1 MTPGRGLRIPRSA
14 VPSSVEVPLT
24 VHQLTRRIRS
34 LLEGEVG
41 RVTVE
46 GEIGALTRAAS
57 GHLYLTLKDG
67 HAVLDVVMW
76 RSAAQTLRTVPA
88 EGTRVLVRG
97 EVTVYEPRGRY
108 QLVAQSIRPAG
119 KGDLQAQFEARVAR
133 LREEGLFDPA
143 HKKPLPPMPQTIGI
157 VTSPTGAAIRDL
169 LKILRKRMP
178 GARIVLS
185 PCVVQG
191 TNAAEDVTRALRA
204 IDAWGGC
211 EVLIVGRG
219 GGSAE
224 DLAVFND
231 EAVAR
236 AVFACQT
243 PVVSA
248 VGHESDMSL
257 TDLVADVRAATP
269 SEAAEIVAPDM
280 TVVQRRIHAVHRA
293 LAQALTHRVRDG
305 QARWRMVSRSPA
317 IRNPIRMVHLRR
329 QRLDDTISGLRRALV
344 ARIRRTDAQVA
355 LLAARL
361 EGLSPLGVLARGYSV
376 TRTREGTVLRDAD
389 GVGVGMEIE
398 SILAGARIHS
408 TITTITKE
416 QAGGKAEGQ
425 DV

>member
-1 MTPGRGLRIPRSA
+1 MARRHGLRIPRPEDSSA
-14 VPSSVEVPLT
+14 GEGALS

-46 GEIGALTRAAS
+46 GEIGGLTRAAS
-57 GHLYLTLKDG
+57 GHLYLTLKDE

-76 RSAAQTLRTVPA
+76 RSAAQSLRTIPA
-88 EGTRVLVRG
+88 EGARVLIRG
-97 EVTVYEPRGRY
+97 EITVYEPRGRY

-119 KGDLQAQFEARVAR
+119 KGDLQAQFEAMVAR

-143 HKKPLPPMPQTIGI
+143 HKQPLPSMPGTIGL

-191 TNAAEDVTRALRA
+191 QNAPGDVVRALNA
-204 IDAWGGC
+204 IDSWGAC
-211 EVLIVGRG
+211 DVLIVGRG

-224 DLAVFND
+224 DLAAFND

-236 AVFACQT
+236 AIFACQT

-248 VGHESDMSL
+248 VGHESDLSIA
-257 TDLVADVRAATP
+257 DLVADARAATP
-269 SEAAEIVAPDM
+269 SEAAEMVAPDM
-280 TVVQRRIHAVHRA
+280 GAVQRRLRAAHRA

-305 QARWRMVSRSPA
+305 QARWRMLCRNSA
-317 IRNPIRMVHLRR
+317 LRNPTRMIRLRQ
-329 QRLDDTISGLRRALV
+329 QRLDDTMSSLRRALV
-344 ARIRRTDAQVA
+344 DCVRRTDAEVA

-376 TRTREGTVLRDAD
+376 TRTTGGTVLRDAESVE
-389 GVGVGMEIE
+389 VGAEIE
-398 SILAGARIHS
+398 SILAGARILS
-408 TITTITKE
+408 TITTIKKE
-416 QAGGKAEGQ
+416 QAGGKTKGK